1 MIIKAIGSFSIGGL
15 VMVLSSV
22 SYMSFTQIYKHTE
35 KYDITVGDI
44 IATSGQTLGQM
55 GFIYAFIL
63 LCEIFRE
70 FADAVQVGIIAG
82 WLMLSLGFYDLIDI
96 FFLNP
101 FEVSVSKFL
110 GFFVAILITVA
121 RLIWFKNG

>member
-1 MIIKAIGSFSIGGL
+1 
-15 VMVLSSV
+15 
-22 SYMSFTQIYKHTE
+22 MSFTQIYKHTE

-44 IATSGQTLGQM
+44 IAISGQTLGQM

-101 FEVSVSKFL
+101 FEVSVSKCL
-110 GFFVAILITVA
+110 GFIVAVLITVG